1 MLQPSLNCNRLNLNL
16 VKNEILRIVVP
27 LVFILLVY
35 CQVHATNYYFS
46 VSGNDAT
53 NNGLSVNTPF
63 RSLQKLNSMML
74 QLQPGDS
81 LLLRRGDIFNGEMRI
96 TKSGTDQSAIYF
108 GAYGKGKRPMLNGTT
123 KVSGWKTAGQ
133 HKWEAICTD
142 CKDQLNSLF
151 LNGVMQPIGRWP
163 NLHTANGGYLTVK
176 WASGSTRLSSPAIP
190 HGSVWKGADV
200 IVRSQ
205 RWVLDCSTI
214 LSTSGDTLNIQP
226 IPQNIINPEFG
237 FFICNSPMALD
248 LPGEWCFDQA
258 AKKITIFS
266 ESDPNLSLIEVPIV
280 SDLIAIRKQRFITIE
295 NLVING
301 ALNNGIMADSV
312 QNVTVRN
319 IEAVHTGKNA
329 VYFKDSR
336 NVVFEAN
343 SISDANNEGL
353 NFQNCRGS
361 VIRHNQIKN
370 IGLNAGMGRPSFDGS
385 CSSNGLE
392 ISGSSNLVEYNKID
406 SIGYVGLRFEGDS
419 TTVQYNV
426 ISNYCIDKDDGGGIY
441 TWNGDHYFHPNV
453 VPPNVGR
460 KVIGNIVSNGIGAGF
475 GTDDSLSNSANG
487 IYIDGGSCNVEVLGN
502 TVYHC
507 GAIGIFLNNA
517 SRITVLNN
525 LVYNCKTQLQVR
537 AEGMPLL
544 TNRGHIVK
552 NNTFVSGISSQ
563 RIANFIT
570 DEGMDGI
577 KRMGVMDSNYYC
589 RPSDPEMIMHCSYKS
604 GVNEIN
610 KTYSLNEW
618 KEQFGHDQKSLPEP
632 IRFRNKINSLASPQN
647 ITYGFYHEGKD
658 TWYDEKSTGKD
669 AITKI
674 IADLTGD
681 PGGSQKGMNKFMILS
696 MNIDFRRGEER
707 KYLLRFDTRSE
718 KSGEIIKA
726 NFKTKDNQIV
736 CSKEFRLLPSFNTNE
751 LLYVPAFVNVPFERV
766 NFEFSDPEAAV
777 WINNITFQEAN
788 VTIPDPN
795 DHFLLLVNDKGYQQT
810 MAIRDGYINVTGK
823 VEKMSIELNPYSSAI
838 LFKNNLK

>member
-1 MLQPSLNCNRLNLNL
+1 MLKPSLNNNPRNLNF
-16 VKNEILRIVVP
+16 VKYEILRIVVS
-27 LVFILLVY
+27 LVFILLAY
-35 CQVHATNYYFS
+35 GQAQATNYYFS
-46 VSGNDAT
+46 ISGNDAK
-53 NNGLSVNTPF
+53 NNGLSAYSPWK
-63 RSLQKLNSMML
+63 SLEKLNSVML

-81 LLLRRGDIFNGEMRI
+81 VLLRRGDIFSGEIRI
-96 TKSGTDQSAIYF
+96 TKSGTNQLAIYF
-108 GAYGKGKRPMLNGTT
+108 GAYGKGKRPILNGTT
-123 KVSGWKTAGQ
+123 KVSGWKTSGQ
-133 HKWEAICTD
+133 HRWEAICTD

-151 LNGVMQPIGRWP
+151 LNSVMQPIGRWP
-163 NLHTANGGYLTVK
+163 NLHAANGGYLPVK
-176 WASGSTRLSSPAIP
+176 WASGSTRLSSQAIP
-190 HGSVWKGADV
+190 DGSVWKGADV

-214 LSTSGDTLNIQP
+214 LSTSRDTLTIQP

-248 LPGEWCFDQA
+248 HPGEWCFNQA
-258 AKKITIFS
+258 TKKITIYS
-266 ESDPNLSLIEVPIV
+266 ESDPNLSRIEVPTV
-280 SDLIAIRKQRFITIE
+280 GDLIAIRNQRFITIE

-301 ALNNGIMADSV
+301 ALINGIMADSV

-319 IEAVHTGKNA
+319 IEAVHIGKNA

-336 NVVFEAN
+336 NVVFEDN

-385 CSSNGLE
+385 FSYTGLE
-392 ISGSSNLVEYNKID
+392 ISGSSNLIEYNKID
-406 SIGYVGLRFEGDS
+406 SIGYVGVRFEGDS

-426 ISNYCIDKDDGGGIY
+426 ISNYCMVKDDGGGIY
-441 TWNGDHYFHPNV
+441 TWNAGHYFYPNV

-460 KVIGNIVSNGIGAGF
+460 KVIGNILHNGIGAGF

-525 LVYNCKTQLQVR
+525 LVYNSKIQLQVR

-552 NNTFVSGISSQ
+552 NNTFVSGLSSQ

-577 KRMGVMDSNYYC
+577 QRMGVMDSNYYC
-589 RPSDPEMIMHCSYKS
+589 RPADPEMIMHCSYKK
-604 GVNEIN
+604 GDLEIH

-618 KEQFGHDQKSLPEP
+618 KEQYGHDPNSLPEP
-632 IRFRNKINSLASPQN
+632 IRFRYNINSLASPQK

-658 TWYDEKSTGKD
+658 TWYDERSTGKEATNK
-669 AITKI
+669 AIT
-674 IADLTGD
+674 DLTGGS
-681 PGGSQKGMNKFMILS
+681 GGSQKGMNKFMILS
-696 MNIDFRRGEER
+696 MNIDFRKGEGR
-707 KYLLRFDTRSE
+707 KYLLRFETRCD

-736 CSKEFRLLPSFNTNE
+736 CTKEFQLKPTFQTNE
-751 LLYVPAFVNVPFERV
+751 LLYVPAFANKPFERV
-766 NFEFSDPEAAV
+766 NFEFSNPETAV
-777 WINNITFQEAN
+777 WIKNITFQEGN
-788 VTIPDPN
+788 VTVPDPK
-795 DHFLLLVNDKGYQQT
+795 DHFLFLVNDSQTAHPLPVPKGFV
-810 MAIRDGYINVTGK
+810 DVTGK
-823 VEKMSIELNPYSSAI
+823 LQRNLMVLKPYSSSI
-838 LFKNNLK
+838 LFKK

>member
-1 MLQPSLNCNRLNLNL
+1 MLKPSLNSYPLNLNF
-16 VKNEILRIVVP
+16 VKDEILRIVVS
-27 LVFILLVY
+27 LVLILLAY
-35 CQVHATNYYFS
+35 GQVQATNYYFS
-46 VSGNDAT
+46 VSGNDQK
-53 NNGLSVNTPF
+53 NNGLSENLPF

-81 LLLRRGDIFNGEMRI
+81 VLLRRGDVFSGEIRI
-96 TKSGTDQSAIYF
+96 TKSGTKQSGIYF
-108 GAYGKGKRPMLNGTT
+108 GAYGKGKRPMLTGTT
-123 KVSGWKTAGQ
+123 KVVGWKTAGQ

-151 LNGVMQPIGRWP
+151 LNGAMQPIGRWP
-163 NLHTANGGYLTVK
+163 NLHAANGGYLPVK
-176 WASGSTRLSSPAIP
+176 WASGSTRLSSLAIP
-190 HGSVWKGADV
+190 DGSVWKGADV

-205 RWVLDCSTI
+205 RWVLDCPTI
-214 LSTSGDTLNIQP
+214 LSNNGDTLNIQP

-248 LPGEWCFDQA
+248 QPGEWCFDQA
-258 AKKITIFS
+258 TKKITIYS
-266 ESDPNLSLIEVPIV
+266 ESDPNLSLIEVPTV
-280 SDLIAIRKQRFITIE
+280 GDLIAIRKQRFITVE

-319 IEAVHTGKNA
+319 IEVVQTGKNA

-336 NVVFEAN
+336 NAVFEDN

-370 IGLNAGMGRPSFDGS
+370 IGLIAGMGRPSFDGS
-385 CSSNGLE
+385 FSYNGLE
-392 ISGSSNLVEYNKID
+392 ISGSSNLIEYNKID

-426 ISNYCIDKDDGGGIY
+426 ISNYCMVKDDGGGIY
-441 TWNGDHYFHPNV
+441 TWNGDHYFHPMV
-453 VPPNVGR
+453 VPPNIDR
-460 KVIGNIVSNGIGAGF
+460 KVIGNIVRNGIGAGF

-544 TNRGHIVK
+544 TNRGHTVK
-552 NNTFVSGISSQ
+552 KNTFVSGLTSQ

-570 DEGMDGI
+570 DEAMDGI
-577 KRMGVMDSNYYC
+577 QRMGVMDSNYYC
-589 RPSDPEMIMHCSYKS
+589 RPADPEMIMHCSYKK
-604 GVNEIN
+604 GDLDIR
-610 KTYSLNEW
+610 KTYSLTEW
-618 KEQFGHDQKSLPEP
+618 KEQYGFDQHSFPEP
-632 IRFRNKINSLASPQN
+632 IRFGYKINSLGIQHK

-658 TWYDEKSTGKD
+658 TWYDEKSTGKENVRE
-669 AITKI
+669 AI
-674 IADLTGD
+674 AGLTGNAND
-681 PGGSQKGMNKFMILS
+681 SQKGMNKLMILS
-696 MNIDFRRGEER
+696 MNIDFKKGKQQ

-718 KSGEIIKA
+718 KPGEIIKA

-736 CSKEFRLLPSFNTNE
+736 CTKEFQLEPTFRTNE
-751 LLYVPAFVNVPFERV
+751 LLYVPAFANTPFERV
-766 NFEFSDPEAAV
+766 NFEFSDPESAV
-777 WINNITFQEAN
+777 WIKNITFQEAN
-788 VTIPDPN
+788 VTIPDPDN
-795 DHFLLLVNDKGYQQT
+795 HFLLLVNDQGHDSTVPIGAGYVDVSGKKWRNSV
-810 MAIRDGYINVTGK
+810 AIRPN
-823 VEKMSIELNPYSSAI
+823 SALM
-838 LFKNNLK
+838 LFKK

>member
-1 MLQPSLNCNRLNLNL
+1 MLKPILNRNQFNLNF
-16 VKNEILRIVVP
+16 VKDEILRIVVS
-27 LVFILLVY
+27 LVFILLAY
-35 CQVHATNYYFS
+35 SQTQATNYYFS
-46 VSGNDAT
+46 VNGNDQD
-53 NNGLSVNTPF
+53 NNGLSIYSPF
-63 RSLQKLNSMML
+63 RSLQKLNSMMNRI
-74 QLQPGDS
+74 QPGDS
-81 LLLRRGDIFNGEMRI
+81 VLLRRGDIFSGEMRI
-96 TKSGTDQSAIYF
+96 TKSGINQSGIYF
-108 GAYGKGKRPMLNGTT
+108 GAYGKGKRPMLSGTA
-123 KVSGWKTAGQ
+123 KVSGWKIAGR
-133 HKWEAICTD
+133 HRWEAICTD

-163 NLHTANGGYLTVK
+163 NLHSANGGYLPVK
-176 WASGSTRLSSPAIP
+176 WASGSTRFSSPAIP
-190 HGSVWKGADV
+190 DGSVWKGADV

-248 LPGEWCFDQA
+248 QPGEWCFDKA
-258 AKKITIFS
+258 TKKITIYS

-295 NLVING
+295 NLVIHG
-301 ALNNGIMADSV
+301 AMNNGIMADSV
-312 QNVTVRN
+312 QNVTIRN
-319 IEAVHTGKNA
+319 IGAIHSGKNA

-336 NVVFEAN
+336 NIVFEGN

-370 IGLNAGMGRPSFDGS
+370 IGLMAGMGRPSFDGS
-385 CSSNGLE
+385 FSYNGLE

-406 SIGYVGLRFEGDS
+406 RVGYVGVRFEGDS

-426 ISNYCIDKDDGGGIY
+426 ISNYCIVKDDGGGIY

-460 KVIGNIVSNGIGAGF
+460 KVIGNIVYNGIGAGF

-525 LVYNCKTQLQVR
+525 LVYNSKTQLQVR
-537 AEGMPLL
+537 AEGMPLM

-552 NNTFVSGISSQ
+552 NNTFVSGLSSQ
-563 RIANFIT
+563 RIAIFIT

-577 KRMGVMDSNYYC
+577 KRMGSMDSNYYC
-589 RPSDPEMIMHCSYKS
+589 RPADPEMIMHCSYKK
-604 GVNEIN
+604 GDLDVH
-610 KTYSLNEW
+610 KTYSLTEW
-618 KEQFGHDQKSLPEP
+618 KEQYGHDPNSLPEP
-632 IRFRNKINSLASPQN
+632 IRLRYNINSLASPRK
-647 ITYGFYHEGKD
+647 ITYGCYHEGKD
-658 TWYDEKSTGKD
+658 TWYDEKLSGKETVRE
-669 AITKI
+669 AI
-674 IADLTGD
+674 ASLTGSSVD
-681 PGGSQKGMNKFMILS
+681 SPKGMNKLMILS
-696 MNIDFRRGEER
+696 MNIDFKKGKQQ

-718 KSGEIIKA
+718 KAGEIIKA

-736 CSKEFRLLPSFNTNE
+736 CTKEFQLKPTFQTNE
-751 LLYVPAFVNVPFERV
+751 LLYVPAFVNTPFERV
-766 NFEFSDPEAAV
+766 NFEFSDPESAV
-777 WINNITFQEAN
+777 WIKNITFQEAN
-788 VTIPDPN
+788 VTIPDPK
-795 DHFLLLVNDKGYQQT
+795 DHILLLVNDQGAPRT
-810 MAIRDGYINVTGK
+810 
-823 VEKMSIELNPYSSAI
+823 MSIGGGYLNVSGKGEKSVILKPYSSAI
-838 LFKNNLK
+838 LFKKN

>member
-1 MLQPSLNCNRLNLNL
+1 MLKPSLNRSQFNLNF
-16 VKNEILRIVVP
+16 VKDEIIRIVVS
-27 LVFILLVY
+27 LVFILLAY
-35 CQVHATNYYFS
+35 NQTGATNYYFS
-46 VSGNDAT
+46 DSGNDQK
-53 NNGLSVNTPF
+53 NNGLSVNSPWE
-63 RSLQKLNSMML
+63 SLEKLNSVML
-74 QLQPGDS
+74 RLQPGDS
-81 LLLRRGDIFNGEMRI
+81 VLLCRGDVFSGEIRI
-96 TKSGTDQSAIYF
+96 IKSGTNQSGIYF
-108 GAYGKGKRPMLNGTT
+108 GAYGKGRKPMLNGTT

-133 HKWEAICTD
+133 HKWEATCPE

-151 LNGVMQPIGRWP
+151 LDGVMKPIGRWP
-163 NLHTANGGYLTVK
+163 NQHAANGGYLPVK
-176 WASGSTRLSSPAIP
+176 WASGSTRLSSRAIP
-190 HGSVWKGADV
+190 DASVWKGADV

-214 LSTSGDTLNIQP
+214 LSTSADTLNIQP

-248 LPGEWCFDQA
+248 LPGEWCFDNA
-258 AKKITIFS
+258 TKKITIYS
-266 ESDPNLSLIEVPIV
+266 ESDPNLSVVEVPTV
-280 SDLIAIRKQRFITIE
+280 GDLISIRKQGFITIE

-301 ALNNGIMADSV
+301 ALNNGILADSV

-336 NVVFEAN
+336 NLVFEAN

-353 NFQNCRGS
+353 NFQKCRGS

-370 IGLNAGMGRPSFDGS
+370 IGLIAGMGRPSFDGS
-385 CSSNGLE
+385 FSYSGLE

-406 SIGYVGLRFEGDS
+406 SIGYVGIRFEGDS

-426 ISNYCIDKDDGGGIY
+426 ISNYCMVKDDGGGIY
-441 TWNGDHYFHPNV
+441 TWNGNHYFYPNV

-460 KVIGNIVSNGIGAGF
+460 KVIGNILRNGIGAGF

-544 TNRGHIVK
+544 TNRGHIIK
-552 NNTFVSGISSQ
+552 NNTFVSSLSSQ

-577 KRMGVMDSNYYC
+577 KRMGSMDSNYYC
-589 RPSDPEMIMHCSYKS
+589 RPADPEMIMHCSYKK
-604 GVNEIN
+604 GDVGIN
-610 KTYSLNEW
+610 KTCSLTEW
-618 KEQFGHDQKSLPEP
+618 KEQYGHDPNSLPGP
-632 IRFRNKINSLASPQN
+632 IRFHFKINSLSSPQKM
-647 ITYGFYHEGKD
+647 TYGFYHEGKD
-658 TWYDEKSTGKD
+658 TWYDERSTGKE
-669 AITKI
+669 ATIKA
-674 IADLTGD
+674 IADLT
-681 PGGSQKGMNKFMILS
+681 GGSQKGMNKFMILS
-696 MNIDFRRGEER
+696 MNIDFIKGEVR
-707 KYLLRFDTRSE
+707 KYLLRFDTRCD

-736 CSKEFRLLPSFNTNE
+736 CSKEFHLLPTFHTNE
-751 LLYVPAFVNVPFERV
+751 LLYIPTFANKPFERV
-766 NFEFSDPEAAV
+766 NFEFSDLQSAV
-777 WINNITFQEAN
+777 WIKNISFQKAD
-788 VTIPDPN
+788 VTIADPN
-795 DHFLLLVNDKGYQQT
+795 DHFLFVVNDRKVPQTIPIGSGFVNLWGRKKKGSMVLKPFT
-810 MAIRDGYINVTGK
+810 
-823 VEKMSIELNPYSSAI
+823 SAI
-838 LFKNNLK
+838 LFKK